1 MVDEGVIFMKVKKLG
16 RKISVKKILAFSRKE
31 HINIFRLIYYM
42 LSPRPKF
49 KLTDALKISKA
60 LGLSIDELTDIQID
74 IRKVA

>member
-1 MVDEGVIFMKVKKLG
+1 MVNEEVICMKVKKLG
-16 RKISVKKILAFSRKE
+16 RKISIKKILAFSRKE
-31 HINIFRLIYYM
+31 HINIFRLIYYI

-49 KLTDALKISKA
+49 RLTDALKISKA

>member
-1 MVDEGVIFMKVKKLG
+1 MKVKKLG
-16 RKISVKKILAFSRKE
+16 RKISIKKILAFSRKE
-31 HINIFRLIYYM
+31 HINIFRLIYYI

-49 KLTDALKISKA
+49 RLTDALKISKA